1 MTVFKEFLKI
11 KRSSV
16 LLFALLMVI
25 LCVTAYLYSLTAE
38 AVIYTA
44 VLWAVAVTAVFTAEF
59 LKFRKKSIQLD
70 KIKSKLPAMREY
82 MPEPSDAV
90 EKSYNEIA
98 LSLLEEKNRV
108 EAREAAKLK
117 DLNDYYTMW
126 VHQIKTPISA
136 MNLLLQQKPDGEMS
150 EQLMKIEQY
159 VEMAL
164 TYVRCGDDAS
174 DFVIK
179 NTSLDCVIKSSVRK
193 FAKSF
198 VRKKIK
204 LNYTETGLKVLTDE
218 KWLLFVVEQLLS
230 NAVKYTPPG
239 GTVSVFV
246 KSPKTLC
253 ICDTGCGIDKA
264 DLPRIF
270 EKGYTGQNG
279 RAEKSATGLG
289 LYLCKRILTQLGHE
303 IRAESEPG
311 KGACFCI
318 DLAQAPLQ
326 VE

>member
-70 KIKSKLPAMREY
+70 KIKRNLPAMREY

-179 NTSLDCVIKSSVRK
+179 NTSLDCVVKSSVRK

-218 KWLLFVVEQLLS
+218 KWLSFVIEQLLS
-230 NAVKYTPPG
+230 NSLKYTKEG
-239 GTVSVFV
+239 SISIYSESGR
-246 KSPKTLC
+246 KL
-253 ICDTGCGIDKA
+253 IIEDTGIGIA
-264 DLPRIF
+264 AEDLPRVC
-270 EKGYTGQNG
+270 EKGYTGYNG
-279 RAEKSATGLG
+279 RQEKKSTGIG
-289 LYLCKRILTQLGHE
+289 LFLSKKVLDMLGHKMV
-303 IRAESEPG
+303 IESEAG
-311 KGACFCI
+311 KGTRVTIIFSNPHI
-318 DLAQAPLQ
+318 KY
-326 VE
+326 E